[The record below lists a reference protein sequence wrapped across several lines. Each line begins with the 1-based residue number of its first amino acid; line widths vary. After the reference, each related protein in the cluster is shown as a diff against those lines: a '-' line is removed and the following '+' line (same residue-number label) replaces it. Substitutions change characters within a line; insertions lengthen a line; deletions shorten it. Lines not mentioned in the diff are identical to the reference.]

1 MSPAS
6 SCGPWVE
13 SVAEPLL
20 RVIDVACE
28 REGRQLFSG
37 LNLHIE
43 AGECVSLIG
52 PNGSGKS
59 TLLRCI
65 SGLFP
70 DYTGEISSSSLS
82 YLGHRPGVAL
92 GLSPIENLRWYAAL
106 DGAVAPTDLYA
117 LLEEVGLPG
126 FEDVLCAR
134 LSAGQQ
140 RRVAL
145 ARLRLDSSRLWLL
158 DEPFTALDVRGQE
171 LVRDLI
177 ARHRAAG
184 GAALCATHQDL
195 GVPASSELSLGKP
208 G

>member
-1 MSPAS
+1 MS
-6 SCGPWVE
+6 
-13 SVAEPLL
+13 EPLL
-20 RVIDVACE
+20 RVTDLACE

-37 LNLHIE
+37 LNITVQT
-43 AGECVSLIG
+43 GECVALTG

-70 DYTGEISSSSLS
+70 DFTGEVTAPSLS
-82 YLGHRPGVAL
+82 YLGHRPGVAP
-92 GLSPIENLRWYAAL
+92 GLSPLENLRWYAAL
-106 DGAVAPTDLYA
+106 GQQSADTDLFA
-117 LLEEVGLPG
+117 LLENVGLAG
-126 FEDVLCAR
+126 YEDVLCSR

-145 ARLRLDSSRLWLL
+145 ARLRLDRGRLWLL

-171 LVRDLI
+171 LVRSYIDE
-177 ARHRAAG
+177 HRKAG

-195 GVPASSELSLGKP
+195 GIAEASELSLERLG
-208 G
+208 